1 MIASPLNYTGG
12 KFRLLPQ
19 LLPLFPGD
27 TDTFVDLFCGGC
39 NVGLNAPA
47 RQLIPT

>member
-27 TDTFVDLFCGGC
+27 TDTFVDLFCGRSEERR
-39 NVGLNAPA
+39 VGKEC
-47 RQLIPT
+47 